1 MLLIS
6 GMLPPAQNTTVERER
21 AVHVKELRRV
31 LQEQYKKDFQAAIV
45 KDKEQ
50 VSLELSSFHS
60 SESMKMGIIEH

>member
-60 SESMKMGIIEH
+60 SESMKNP